1 MGRREEAEPVITFL
15 PPVIRD
21 LSWLDSLG
29 FEDPRN
35 KRPDARGLQDVGC
48 ARIGGLRPPA
58 AWQAPPILRCLRGG
72 PCRRGSFVHLR
83 DVPLSRASAIP
94 SGGDRDRL
102 VRSDDRLHR
111 RRRAWAT
118 ARSLA
123 CGPRRLPLAQSAGFW
138 IAAYDDLHRRPGL
151 EWNRQRFSLARAL
164 HPRDRSHSSGLIDR
178 DRHVPS
184 PV

>member
-35 KRPDARGLQDVGC
+35 KRPDAHGLQDVGC

-94 SGGDRDRL
+94 SGLSRDRL
-102 VRSDDRLHR
+102 FLCADRMHR
-111 RRRAWAT
+111 LRCPWA
-118 ARSLA
+118 AGLSL
-123 CGPRRLPLAQSAGFW
+123 
-138 IAAYDDLHRRPGL
+138 
-151 EWNRQRFSLARAL
+151 
-164 HPRDRSHSSGLIDR
+164 
-178 DRHVPS
+178 
-184 PV
+184 